1 MFLAWVSHT
10 YHEHGSCGGCVG
22 IYFSLFY
29 FILVKLEI
37 RIVSL
42 WKDALPITPL
52 VWHGFEDVGK
62 NDYGS
67 LCSNYP
73 AVT

>member
-1 MFLAWVSHT
+1 M
-10 YHEHGSCGGCVG
+10 
-22 IYFSLFY
+22 
-29 FILVKLEI
+29 KLGI

-52 VWHGFEDVGK
+52 AWRGFEDVGK

-73 AVT
+73 AVA